1 MPKPIATFNSLQE
14 AMAQYTKHP
23 ENWGSVGF
31 PKDFI
36 EYSSNTYLKMI
47 ASGEEISTLNMVKLA
62 KQKLGSQPIVS

>member
-14 AMAQYTKHP
+14 AMEQYTKQP
-23 ENWGSVGF
+23 ENWVFIGF
-31 PKDFI
+31 PKDFVKC
-36 EYSSNTYLKMI
+36 SSDAYLKMI